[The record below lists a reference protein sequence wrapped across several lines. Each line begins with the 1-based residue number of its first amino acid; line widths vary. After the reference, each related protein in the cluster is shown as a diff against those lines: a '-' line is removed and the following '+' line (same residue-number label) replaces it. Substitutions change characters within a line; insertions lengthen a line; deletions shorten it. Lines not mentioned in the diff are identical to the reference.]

1 MTDRDYLRA
10 TLVEVIEKQLTDD
23 IEVNTVKFYHQILE
37 QGMSDERSKELLA
50 FYLEMYIKAN
60 YNEENPY
67 SEEKWK
73 AFLDELVP
81 VYHVPGEYEFDAQ
94 EERKNLRNIQ
104 RQYGKLKS
112 DVEEHEDE
120 LFVIE
125 SHLLVLYELYRINAL
140 EAKKIIHI
148 VINRLLDLKNHYTSD
163 YTDYAH
169 EDILSLADG
178 LEKICN
184 PYMNPQLYD
193 YLSQYVDLKDE
204 TQFDYIFKNVFLCLS
219 RILVSIDKFEKELG
233 KNGYFHFINQFIPV
247 EKCIENGPEFFFN
260 EKTLQK

>member
-23 IEVNTVKFYHQILE
+23 IEVNTVNLYNHLLE
-37 QGMSDERSKELLA
+37 QGMSDERAKELLA
-50 FYLEMYIKAN
+50 FFLEMYTKEN
-60 YNEENPY
+60 FSDKETYN
-67 SEEKWK
+67 EEKWK
-73 AFLDELVP
+73 TLLDRLHYVC
-81 VYHVPGEYEFDAQ
+81 HIPGEYEFDVQ

-112 DVEEHEDE
+112 DVEELEDE
-120 LFVIE
+120 LFSIE
-125 SHLLVLYELYRINAL
+125 ALLLFYNRVYLTNAL
-140 EAKKIIHI
+140 EIKKIIHI
-148 VINRLLDLKNHYTSD
+148 VINRLFDLKNHYTSD

-169 EDILSLADG
+169 EDILCLADD
-178 LEKICN
+178 LEEICN

-193 YLSQYVDLKDE
+193 FLSQYVDLKDE
-204 TQFDYIFKNVFLCLS
+204 SQFDYIFKNVFLCLA

-233 KNGYFHFINQFIPV
+233 KNGYFHFINQFISL
-247 EKCIENGPEFFFN
+247 KAYLKNGPKFFFN